1 MIRLTLLAFT
11 VWITIIVGGAPQP
24 QQPPP
29 PTAKYECPPPPGM
42 TLHAENSQMFVDREG
57 QVFCATRA
65 STSIGGIVWT
75 MDGSTPR
82 ILLGNDGRPA
92 EFHGNG
98 ELVIWPDGW
107 LRYITVRVASLEP
120 PRTGVAIVEHVVPE
134 WTP

>member
-1 MIRLTLLAFT
+1 MIRLTLLSFV
-11 VWITIIVGGAPQP
+11 VWLTMVLGGASQP
-24 QQPPP
+24 QQTP
-29 PTAKYECPPPPGM
+29 PTARYECPPPPGM
-42 TLHAENSQMFVDREG
+42 TLHAENSQMFIDREG

-75 MDGSTPR
+75 MDNGRAR

-107 LRYITVRVASLEP
+107 LRYIIVRVDSLNP

-134 WTP
+134 FDP